1 MSKKAYIIP
10 TTCLLSLAIPLMLN
24 TGSQHTEESLSREE
38 IDFEEDDLDNLSR
51 RNINVWEDE
60 EEEDVIN
67 N

>member
-1 MSKKAYIIP
+1 M
-10 TTCLLSLAIPLMLN
+10 SLATPLMLK
-24 TGSQHTEESLSREE
+24 TGSQHTDESFSRER
-38 IDFEEDDLDNLSR
+38 IDLEEDDLGNLSR